1 MLNRKSHLKE
11 TKGKNQQSMSSKP
24 SSMVP
29 NASDGDYLVS
39 RDSIN
44 SLRQQGSTYANII
57 LKEVCKSGYED
68 RSFNLSYLKKEFRN
82 RELEALFRRYEQR
95 SMIGTFTQYLTLQTF
110 LSLVYIATT
119 AIKVCYYCHHVT
131 MYCFRYSY
139 LKSHYISNTL
149 SYNYRPIQHVMP
161 LIRQASVH
169 LFMSHLSFQTLL
181 AIQ

>member
-1 MLNRKSHLKE
+1 MLNSKSDLKE
-11 TKGKNQQSMSSKP
+11 TKDKKHPGMSSKP

-29 NASDGDYLVS
+29 NASDEDYFVS

-57 LKEVCKSGYED
+57 LKEVLKSGYED

-110 LSLVYIATT
+110 LSLAYIATT
-119 AIKVCYYCHHVT
+119 AIKVYHYCHDTT
-131 MYCFRYSY
+131 MYCC
-139 LKSHYISNTL
+139 
-149 SYNYRPIQHVMP
+149 
-161 LIRQASVH
+161 
-169 LFMSHLSFQTLL
+169 
-181 AIQ
+181 

>member
-1 MLNRKSHLKE
+1 MSKSKSYLKE
-11 TKGKNQQSMSSKP
+11 TKGKKHQGMSSKP

-29 NASDGDYLVS
+29 NASDEDYYVS

-57 LKEVCKSGYED
+57 LKEVLKSGYED

-110 LSLVYIATT
+110 LSLAYIATT
-119 AIKVCYYCHHVT
+119 AIKV
-131 MYCFRYSY
+131 
-139 LKSHYISNTL
+139 
-149 SYNYRPIQHVMP
+149 YNYFHHTTM
-161 LIRQASVH
+161 H
-169 LFMSHLSFQTLL
+169 
-181 AIQ
+181 

>member
-1 MLNRKSHLKE
+1 MLNRKSDLKE
-11 TKGKNQQSMSSKP
+11 TKGKNQQGMSSKP

-110 LSLVYIATT
+110 LSLAYIATT
-119 AIKVCYYCHHVT
+119 AIKVYYYCHRT
-131 MYCFRYSY
+131 AMY
-139 LKSHYISNTL
+139 
-149 SYNYRPIQHVMP
+149 
-161 LIRQASVH
+161 
-169 LFMSHLSFQTLL
+169 
-181 AIQ
+181 